1 MCRPCIFF
9 VQPAAIPFILSLSPF
24 PPSLLIFQSFIFF
37 FPVHL
42 TRRQGG
48 RRGEEEYFTRLI
60 LRGTGA
66 ITVAINDNVK
76 TFYRDF
82 STLSRLTAQGKYREP
97 RFEPHYLGVRE
108 FRTDIDTGEARRG
121 EEISST
127 EEWICAVCVL
137 KRVYMR
143 YFDRSR
149 CRTIFRDLEGGGTAI
164 PSKCA
169 NDNVSANDDKE
180 VVSWWMS
187 VTFNSIRIRACRF
200 HFFSF
205 FFDNISRKME
215 VSSLI
220 SRARTNGKFLFKNN
234 LAGRS

>member
-1 MCRPCIFF
+1 MRLIGQIFSCF
-9 VQPAAIPFILSLSPF
+9 FAQRYVSALYFLRSTRSYPFYPFSLPLPALPFNLSVF
-24 PPSLLIFQSFIFF
+24 YFF

-48 RRGEEEYFTRLI
+48 RREEEEYFTRLI

-121 EEISST
+121 EARKFPQRRNGFARCVYLSECICDIS
-127 EEWICAVCVL
+127 IGHDAA
-137 KRVYMR
+137 
-143 YFDRSR
+143 RS
-149 CRTIFRDLEGGGTAI
+149 FA
-164 PSKCA
+164 
-169 NDNVSANDDKE
+169 
-180 VVSWWMS
+180 
-187 VTFNSIRIRACRF
+187 
-200 HFFSF
+200 
-205 FFDNISRKME
+205 ISRVAAPPFHQSAQMIMSARMTIKRL
-215 VSSLI
+215 SL
-220 SRARTNGKFLFKNN
+220 G
-234 LAGRS
+234 G